1 MNEKNKKFN
10 VELHITLKT
19 YLNNIKDL
27 FMLSSTKEI
36 FNKKY
41 IFSQQD
47 KELYIISYPDIND
60 KKTSDVQKEITDIIV
75 SEKLKEIIKI
85 YPSLKIISFIK
96 FEEKNNSFTF
106 YNTFKCQK
114 NLNTYKTENCE
125 RFWKLL
131 PQKELNQIFQ
141 GDIIKL
147 GYISLK
153 FDKIYISKNKN
164 YSDSQNNLQSN
175 GNIKVIQEKKVSFA
189 SNSSYNE
196 NEKFCR
202 ICYQKENG
210 PIPENYDRDDSDPL
224 ISVCKCTNSMRYVH
238 LSCLKNK
245 INLNLY
251 KKHHKNHDIYLF
263 QNYNC
268 DICLAT
274 YPKYIIID
282 NRKISLLDIDTSN
295 YENYAICDMIK
306 YDEKNEYIFRI
317 GYLVLHFEEGSV
329 IKFGRN
335 KENNVVFNDL
345 SISGNHCE
353 LICQNNNLFLKD
365 VGSIYGCL
373 KYIQNEYEII
383 GENEGINN
391 STIFISG
398 NNEFEVN
405 LIKNEALFD
414 FDWINFIKNL
424 FVDNKCCSNSFKDK
438 GDVYVVNNLK
448 DEDINEN
455 NKPNT
460 EENKT
465 MNSKMKY
472 FEKFED
478 CDSYNDYIIN
488 MDNENYL

>member
-60 KKTSDVQKEITDIIV
+60 KTTSDVQKEITDIIV

-85 YPSLKIISFIK
+85 YTSLKIISFIK
-96 FEEKNNSFTF
+96 FEEKNNSFIF

-175 GNIKVIQEKKVSFA
+175 GNINVIQEKNVSFA

-196 NEKFCR
+196 N
-202 ICYQKENG
+202 
-210 PIPENYDRDDSDPL
+210 
-224 ISVCKCTNSMRYVH
+224 
-238 LSCLKNK
+238 
-245 INLNLY
+245 
-251 KKHHKNHDIYLF
+251 
-263 QNYNC
+263 
-268 DICLAT
+268 
-274 YPKYIIID
+274 
-282 NRKISLLDIDTSN
+282 
-295 YENYAICDMIK
+295 
-306 YDEKNEYIFRI
+306 
-317 GYLVLHFEEGSV
+317 
-329 IKFGRN
+329 
-335 KENNVVFNDL
+335 
-345 SISGNHCE
+345 
-353 LICQNNNLFLKD
+353 
-365 VGSIYGCL
+365 
-373 KYIQNEYEII
+373 
-383 GENEGINN
+383 
-391 STIFISG
+391 
-398 NNEFEVN
+398 
-405 LIKNEALFD
+405 
-414 FDWINFIKNL
+414 
-424 FVDNKCCSNSFKDK
+424 
-438 GDVYVVNNLK
+438 
-448 DEDINEN
+448 
-455 NKPNT
+455 
-460 EENKT
+460 
-465 MNSKMKY
+465 
-472 FEKFED
+472 
-478 CDSYNDYIIN
+478 
-488 MDNENYL
+488 